1 MKESIK
7 RIIVIIFIV
16 LIAIFT
22 FISTRGSFL
31 EYKELGEK
39 YVSIFKTNLTYRYT
53 IMAINFLVTFTIMFF
68 TNSGIKKGLKV
79 FFDEEKKEMP
89 KLFNK
94 SISLVIAVISSIVVG
109 IVFTPK
115 VILYASNVSFEKTD
129 LIFNLDI
136 SFYMFLEPL
145 IKMGLIY
152 IIIILAFL
160 IVYSMI
166 YYILVFNKYFEGID
180 KETLKNSFLVKHIIK
195 HTRFLSIVF
204 AIYTLI
210 GTLDIV
216 FSGFI
221 TTSSKLQ
228 LTGAGVTDVT
238 IKIVGNIIFSILIVI
253 SIFMATSN
261 LKKGNKS
268 KLIKNI
274 LVIPAY
280 LVFMFVVM
288 VGFDLIYVS
297 SNKYD
302 KEKKY
307 IERNIEYTKE
317 AYGINAENET
327 IDYSGT
333 ITTDEIKENRNIL
346 DNAVIINKKQALEK
360 LNQEQSEKGYY
371 TYVTAGIDKYTLN
384 DNIKLVYVSPREILN
399 NKRTYNSKTFEYTH
413 GYGAILTSAT
423 STTEDGDIEY
433 LKNDALE
440 SNYIKTPQIYYGLKT
455 DNAVAVGETN
465 QKEYDYTDNKGN
477 EFTSSYNGNS
487 GLKLGF
493 FDRLILGIKTQNIGL
508 VFSGQITNNT
518 KILINRN
525 IIKRAKLVLPNVIY
539 DENPYVV
546 VNNNGEMFW
555 VLDAYTISSNY
566 PYSTYTNIRYD
577 GERKTINYIRN
588 SIKVIINCYDGS
600 MKYYITD
607 ETDPVAMAYRK
618 VYPNIFEN
626 INTKIPEDISEKF
639 VYPKFLYDIQASM
652 LEEYHNTKSEVLYR
666 GDDSWKKTS
675 YVATHNNKTVNTTL
689 DSYYTM
695 VEGENIGLIQMYS
708 PNGKQSLT
716 AYLTGTVEKGKNKL
730 KINKISSGES
740 ILGLTQLDSK
750 ISQDENMKA
759 EIDALTVT
767 GAKITKNI
775 MVVPVENTIIYIEQ
789 IYQTKTNESDT
800 PLLKKV
806 VVASGNKMAIGNNLE
821 ESLENLVS
829 QEATSFDINTTEDLN
844 GIIESIIKANKNL
857 SNSMNSKNWE
867 LIGSDIN
874 ALQGLID
881 TLEEQH
887 KKDKEKNKA
896 DTNIN
901 NNTIINDNTIQ
912 NNAIDNTSIGTN
924 SVE

>member
-68 TNSGIKKGLKV
+68 TNRGIKKGLKV

-152 IIIILAFL
+152 IMIILAFL

-307 IERNIEYTKE
+307 IERNIEYTKQ

-465 QKEYDYTDNKGN
+465 QKEYDYTDNKEN
-477 EFTSSYNGNS
+477 EYTSSYNGNS

-493 FDRLILGIKTQNIGL
+493 FDRLILGIKTQNVGL

-675 YVATHNNKTVNTTL
+675 YVATQNNKTVNTTL

-800 PLLKKV
+800 RLLKKV

-881 TLEEQH
+881 TLEVQH

-901 NNTIINDNTIQ
+901 NNTIINDNIIQ
-912 NNAIDNTSIGTN
+912 NNAIDNMSIGTN

>member
-68 TNSGIKKGLKV
+68 TNRGIKKGLKV

-152 IIIILAFL
+152 IMIILAFL

-307 IERNIEYTKE
+307 IERNIEYTKQ

-465 QKEYDYTDNKGN
+465 QKEYDYTDNKEN
-477 EFTSSYNGNS
+477 EYTSSYNGNS

-493 FDRLILGIKTQNIGL
+493 FDRLILGIKTQNVGL

-566 PYSTYTNIRYD
+566 PYSTYTNIHYD

-626 INTKIPEDISEKF
+626 INTKISEDISEKF

-675 YVATHNNKTVNTTL
+675 YVATQNNKTVNTTL

-800 PLLKKV
+800 RLLKKV

-829 QEATSFDINTTEDLN
+829 QEATSIDINTTEDLN

-881 TLEEQH
+881 TLEVQH

-901 NNTIINDNTIQ
+901 NNTIINDNIIQ
-912 NNAIDNTSIGTN
+912 NNAIDNMSIGTN

>member
-68 TNSGIKKGLKV
+68 TNRGIKKGLKV

-152 IIIILAFL
+152 IMIILAFL

-546 VNNNGEMFW
+546 VNNNGEMYW
-555 VLDAYTISSNY
+555 VLDAYTISNNY

-675 YVATHNNKTVNTTL
+675 YLATQNNKTVNTTL

-767 GAKITKNI
+767 GSKITKNI
-775 MVVPVENTIIYIEQ
+775 MVVPVDNTIIYIEQ

-829 QEATSFDINTTEDLN
+829 QEATSIDINTTEDLN

-881 TLEEQH
+881 TLEVQH

-901 NNTIINDNTIQ
+901 NNTIINDNIIQ

>member
-68 TNSGIKKGLKV
+68 TNRGIKKGLKV

-152 IIIILAFL
+152 IMIILAFL

-307 IERNIEYTKE
+307 IERNIEYTKQ

-423 STTEDGDIEY
+423 STTEDRDIEY

-440 SNYIKTPQIYYGLKT
+440 SNNIKTPQIY
-455 DNAVAVGETN
+455 
-465 QKEYDYTDNKGN
+465 
-477 EFTSSYNGNS
+477 
-487 GLKLGF
+487 
-493 FDRLILGIKTQNIGL
+493 
-508 VFSGQITNNT
+508 
-518 KILINRN
+518 
-525 IIKRAKLVLPNVIY
+525 
-539 DENPYVV
+539 
-546 VNNNGEMFW
+546 
-555 VLDAYTISSNY
+555 
-566 PYSTYTNIRYD
+566 
-577 GERKTINYIRN
+577 
-588 SIKVIINCYDGS
+588 
-600 MKYYITD
+600 
-607 ETDPVAMAYRK
+607 
-618 VYPNIFEN
+618 
-626 INTKIPEDISEKF
+626 
-639 VYPKFLYDIQASM
+639 
-652 LEEYHNTKSEVLYR
+652 
-666 GDDSWKKTS
+666 
-675 YVATHNNKTVNTTL
+675 
-689 DSYYTM
+689 
-695 VEGENIGLIQMYS
+695 
-708 PNGKQSLT
+708 
-716 AYLTGTVEKGKNKL
+716 
-730 KINKISSGES
+730 
-740 ILGLTQLDSK
+740 
-750 ISQDENMKA
+750 
-759 EIDALTVT
+759 
-767 GAKITKNI
+767 
-775 MVVPVENTIIYIEQ
+775 
-789 IYQTKTNESDT
+789 
-800 PLLKKV
+800 
-806 VVASGNKMAIGNNLE
+806 
-821 ESLENLVS
+821 
-829 QEATSFDINTTEDLN
+829 
-844 GIIESIIKANKNL
+844 
-857 SNSMNSKNWE
+857 
-867 LIGSDIN
+867 
-874 ALQGLID
+874 
-881 TLEEQH
+881 
-887 KKDKEKNKA
+887 
-896 DTNIN
+896 
-901 NNTIINDNTIQ
+901 
-912 NNAIDNTSIGTN
+912 
-924 SVE
+924 

>member
-68 TNSGIKKGLKV
+68 TNRGIKKGLKV

-152 IIIILAFL
+152 IMIILAFL

-307 IERNIEYTKE
+307 IERNIEYTKQ

-626 INTKIPEDISEKF
+626 INTKISEDISEKF

-675 YVATHNNKTVNTTL
+675 YVATQNNKTVNTTL

-881 TLEEQH
+881 TLEVQH

-901 NNTIINDNTIQ
+901 NNTSINDNIIQ

>member
-152 IIIILAFL
+152 IMIILAFL

-307 IERNIEYTKE
+307 IERNIEYTKQ

-465 QKEYDYTDNKGN
+465 QKEYDYTDNKEN
-477 EFTSSYNGNS
+477 EYTSSYNGNS

-675 YVATHNNKTVNTTL
+675 YVATQNNKTVNTTL

-881 TLEEQH
+881 TLEVQH

-901 NNTIINDNTIQ
+901 NNTIINDNIIQ
-912 NNAIDNTSIGTN
+912 NNAIDNMSIGTN